1 MGPMTDAEYKEWERK
16 QRAKSAVDTIMQAE
30 AHKKDKEISKH
41 IKAEM
46 KERAK
51 HLESAMGKKK
61 EDKPAPAK
69 KSATK
74 KKK

>member
-1 MGPMTDAEYKEWERK
+1 MSPMTEAEWKEMERK
-16 QRAKSAVDTIMQAE
+16 QRAKNAVDTIMQAE

-51 HLESAMGKKK
+51 HLESAMGGKK
-61 EDKPAPAK
+61 EKAEPAK